1 MRGRGR
7 CGRCVDEWRPKPAPE
22 TWISA
27 KTTPVA
33 VAVIAVL
40 IFIGFMIF
48 VFVMVSQ
55 G

>member
-1 MRGRGR
+1 M
-7 CGRCVDEWRPKPAPE
+7 APE
-22 TWISA
+22 RAPGTWISA

-48 VFVMVSQ
+48 AFVMVSQ